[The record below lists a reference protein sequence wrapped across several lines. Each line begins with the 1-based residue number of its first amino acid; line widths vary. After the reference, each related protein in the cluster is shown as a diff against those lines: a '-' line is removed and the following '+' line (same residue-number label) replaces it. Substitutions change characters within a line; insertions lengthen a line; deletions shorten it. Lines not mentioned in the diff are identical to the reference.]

1 MNKVPYIIN
10 ENSLTIF
17 WEGKPYTLRK
27 DHVNFNLAKN
37 AILEARYDD
46 LGDLLDIAKA
56 VEDFV
61 QGDVEV
67 KDEVVYYKGH
77 RLHGVVVDKLLE
89 MLRAGMKDSA
99 PLVNFITRLQ
109 SNPSANSVNE
119 LYSFMSYKSLPN
131 TPEGKIL
138 GYKGVQSD
146 FWSNTGNADTIVLQ
160 GQTNER
166 HQIYNGVGETIE
178 VARRCVDDNKDH
190 HCSFGLHVGSYDY
203 ANNWAGEDGRLLIV
217 EFDPEDA
224 VSVPTDCD
232 FQKLRVSKYRV
243 VSDITDTRKE
253 LDKPVYEANKPIYG
267 SYDVDLEVGFAED
280 DEDDFVDEDDSD
292 FEQESTPQSL
302 FVDSDEEPIING
314 CGDDSDEDSYDDD
327 SYDDDKD
334 EGRNYLY
341 DDDGMDDL
349 ADTEPEVI
357 LPKGY
362 DDPAFDG
369 YEGSGQNVDK
379 TKSDSQDMIDLAI
392 KNYVEKKFEL
402 GIKPTIK
409 NIADLKICR
418 NNSVR
423 CKEIGFLVEKLGFQV
438 EDNSNKIFSDLQIN
452 GN

>member
-27 DHVNFNLAKN
+27 DHVNFNVAKS

-166 HQIYNGVGETIE
+166 HQIFNGVGETIE

-190 HCSFGLHVGSYDY
+190 HCSFGLHIGSYDY

-267 SYDVDLEVGFAED
+267 SNDADLEVDYDED
-280 DEDDFVDEDDSD
+280 YDEDDYVDEDDSD

-314 CGDDSDEDSYDDD
+314 CGDDSDDDYDFGDADD
-327 SYDDDKD
+327 
-334 EGRNYLY
+334 
-341 DDDGMDDL
+341 
-349 ADTEPEVI
+349 EPEVI
-357 LPKGY
+357 LPEGY

-369 YEGSGQNVDK
+369 NEGSGQNVDK
-379 TKSDSQDMIDLAI
+379 TESDSQDMINLAI
-392 KNYVEKKFEL
+392 KNYVQKKFEL

-438 EDNSNKIFSDLQIN
+438 EDNNNKIFSDLQIN
-452 GN
+452 GI